1 MNSNNCKKEPSQ
13 VDIRCSS
20 ACSRAAVT
28 ALLLSAIAISIIQP
42 INEMKALTALREY
55 ISLRDMLKIEIEEL
69 QTDPCFIALNNN
81 IGKEKIKKFSLSKL
95 FDYECSSSD
104 LSGMIDDNSKLGPKK
119 MEAALAPKISSAEV
133 SKNSRPAIPAPPTDF
148 SASVIYQIPKIV
160 EVSEIIYELGNHE
173 VIKLARS
180 TSYKFN
186 RDIYQWEVMR
196 ERMLINNMRLIPAG
210 QGAFIVP
217 DNQKSVELQTEDR
230 TRFNKEA
237 LMKYLNL
244 NDVIQLA
251 EYKLPDS
258 NDLQALLRDRVSFKL
273 PSLDQPIDLKFAII
287 FIEIGLALSVFYFWM
302 YQREAQRSDSYPAIG
317 TLFGVL
323 SRSILTRLLFLL
335 LTIVPPIASILLAIY
350 SWSVSYFSITI
361 AILVSVCSISIAF
374 DSKMYKKIL
383 T

>member
-42 INEMKALTALREY
+42 INEMKALTALSKY

-69 QTDPCFIALNNN
+69 QTDPCFISLNNN

-95 FDYECSSSD
+95 LDYKCSSSD
-104 LSGMIDDNSKLGPKK
+104 LSGKIDGNSKLGSEKK
-119 MEAALAPKISSAEV
+119 EAAFAPKTSSTVV
-133 SKNSRPAIPAPPTDF
+133 SKKAPQAP
-148 SASVIYQIPKIV
+148 SSLSLIYQIPKVV
-160 EVSEIIYELGNHE
+160 EISEIIYELGNHE

-186 RDIYQWEVMR
+186 RDIYQWEVLR
-196 ERMLINNMRLIPAG
+196 YRMLNNNMRLIPA
-210 QGAFIVP
+210 
-217 DNQKSVELQTEDR
+217 DNQKSIELQTEDR

-237 LMKYLNL
+237 LLIKYLNL

-258 NDLQALLRDRVSFKL
+258 NDLQVLLRDRVSFKL
-273 PSLDQPIDLKFAII
+273 PSLDQPIGLTFAII
-287 FIEIGLALSVFYFWM
+287 LIEIGLALSVFYFWM

-317 TLFGVL
+317 TLFCVL

-350 SWSVSYFSITI
+350 SWSVSYFSIII

-374 DSKMYKKIL
+374 DSKMYKKIS